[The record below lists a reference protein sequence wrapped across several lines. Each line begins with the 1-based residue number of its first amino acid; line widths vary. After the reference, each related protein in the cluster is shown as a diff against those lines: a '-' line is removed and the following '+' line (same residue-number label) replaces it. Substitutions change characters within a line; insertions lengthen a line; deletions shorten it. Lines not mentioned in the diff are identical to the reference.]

1 MEPLRV
7 LVVDDEGKF
16 TEATVDRLQIRG
28 FHAEGAEDGREA
40 LAILARTPFDVV
52 LLDVKMP
59 GIGGLQL
66 LREVKARHPD
76 LPVVLMTGGST
87 RGDAEEGMRLGA
99 FDYITKPTHIDDLV
113 GMLHTAAAERRKVDD
128 T

>member
-1 MEPLRV
+1 MRV
-7 LVVDDEGKF
+7 LVVDDEVKF
-16 TEATVDRLQIRG
+16 LEATVERLQIRG
-28 FHAEGAEDGREA
+28 FDAEGAPSGMDALGCLGRGSY
-40 LAILARTPFDVV
+40 DVV

-59 GIGGLQL
+59 GLGGLQMI
-66 LREVKARHPD
+66 RELKARWPD
-76 LPVVLMTGGST
+76 LPVILMTGGST

-113 GMLHTAAAERRKVDD
+113 GMLQTAAGQNRKVDD